1 MMYFLSKTNNVSG
14 HGRKS
19 LSRLSNLDAPLFVSI
34 HRWNELYDSLISRKI
49 ANYSNNNFQF
59 SNNYLLVIDI

>member
-19 LSRLSNLDAPLFVSI
+19 LSRLSNLDASLFVSI

-49 ANYSNNNFQF
+49 AFPSNNHCQF
-59 SNNYLLVIDI
+59 SNNYSVAIDI

>member
-19 LSRLSNLDAPLFVSI
+19 LSRLSNLDASLFVSI

-49 ANYSNNNFQF
+49 ANSSNNHF
-59 SNNYLLVIDI
+59 